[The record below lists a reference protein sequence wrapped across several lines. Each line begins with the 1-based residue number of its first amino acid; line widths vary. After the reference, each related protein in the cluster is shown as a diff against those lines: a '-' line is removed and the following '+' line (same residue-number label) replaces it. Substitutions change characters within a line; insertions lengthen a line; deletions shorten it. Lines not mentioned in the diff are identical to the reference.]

1 MKKSL
6 SQREVEIYRQRLL
19 RIRLATAA
27 AVQSV
32 EERSLHS
39 TQGGRS
45 ELGDGAAEESVMDLE
60 IEGLAIQ
67 RELDRSTEMA
77 LDRVEEGLYGV
88 CSTCGADIGRERL
101 DLLPYAVECVK
112 CANGSDAR
120 RN

>member
-27 AVQSV
+27 AVQSA
-32 EERSLHS
+32 EEHSLHS

-45 ELGDGAAEESVMDLE
+45 DIGDGAAEETVMDLG

-67 RELDRSTEMA
+67 HELDWFAERA
-77 LDRVEEGLYGV
+77 LDRVKEGVYGT
-88 CSTCGADIGRERL
+88 CSTCGVDIGRERL
-101 DLLPYAVECVK
+101 DLLPYAVECVR
-112 CANGSDAR
+112 CAR
-120 RN
+120 RADPHRN